1 MADHYLLQLSSLSIT
16 VKSLLAI
23 TTSDTM
29 MIFNVYTTELTA
41 TRFDANTI
49 QKHMQLSECLQ
60 EFLPSLKRTLG
71 QQFTDENE
79 LDFMI
84 YDLWELA
91 AKNNMAALF
100 TNRRHLLGVVYWA
113 QVGTIAAFKSIA
125 SVHPAPYRVAG
136 TFGAL
141 DSIFVLNTIT
151 GGVQM
156 EYTMN
161 FVVQLTVS

>member
-23 TTSDTM
+23 TTSDTT

-79 LDFMI
+79 LDFVI

-100 TNRRHLLGVVYWA
+100 TNHRRLLGVVYWA

-136 TFGAL
+136 TFGAP
-141 DSIFVLNTIT
+141 DSIFVLDTIA